1 MSCCGGKNTATL
13 WLSVSDTEPQIYIV
27 LAKQAILLTAE
38 LFHICSMIT
47 LMALKQDWESTV
59 IDNLEIAIDNQCLS
73 LSHHKMSIDKT
84 ARMGVHPPFFKD
96 QNESK

>member
-73 LSHHKMSIDKT
+73 LPS
-84 ARMGVHPPFFKD
+84 
-96 QNESK
+96 